1 MTPNG
6 LSTYWEGDWAA
17 GRAKAYGV
25 SVEDLPAHYAKRTLL
40 GEEVLA
46 RLYAGKGFFSAR
58 GLNLQQGLSESN
70 IQEAQ
75 LKALMIR
82 HTKQVIAVVDSTKLG
97 QTSFSSFCPFSR
109 IDHLITAG
117 DGAQE
122 RAVPFVE
129 NGLAISIV

>member
-1 MTPNG
+1 LGNNPN
-6 LSTYWEGDWAA
+6 LTV
-17 GRAKAYGV
+17 V
-25 SVEDLPAHYAKRTLL
+25 SLGGIVRGETGSLVGTL

-82 HTKQVIAVVDSTKLG
+82 HTQQVIAVVDSTKLG

-109 IDHLITAG
+109 IDRLITAG
-117 DGAQE
+117 NGAKE
-122 RAVPFVE
+122 RALPFVE
-129 NGLAISIV
+129 NGLDISIV